1 MRALMRA
8 PMSAPPV
15 ARAGDL
21 VPAVTRMPHLRNRYL
36 LVADYVLLGVAAWLA
51 FLARFEGGVWP
62 AEMSGLLRAYVL
74 IAVPAKLSVLWRV
87 GMYARLW
94 RYAGIRDLEVLAG
107 GIAGVAAVG
116 AVTGLVVCPLVFG
129 QRVPVS
135 VVALDA
141 LIGGAA
147 LGITRLLVRIARRRR
162 AARDGRRAVIVGAG
176 AAGSLIVREVL
187 ESPRLHVVPVAFV
200 DDDPDKQGRKLHG
213 VKVTGRLADLASVV
227 ETYRAEEVII
237 AMPSVS
243 GAVVREVVR
252 QAAEAGVPTRTVPG
266 LFELIQGHKSVSAL
280 RKVAI
285 EDLLCREPVLTDL
298 ARVSQLATGKVV
310 LVTGAGGSIGSELCR
325 QIARLGPAR
334 LIAVGRGENS
344 VFELIQELHAAHP
357 ELPAVEPVIA
367 DVRDRARLERVFRAF
382 RPGTVFHAA
391 AHKHVPLME
400 QNVSEAILNNVLGT
414 RVVAELAA
422 AHGAERFVLISS
434 DKAVRPS
441 SVMGA
446 TKRLAEGV
454 VQKIAL
460 RSSCRFVSVRF
471 GNVLGSRGSV
481 IPTFLRQIQAGGPVT
496 ITHPEMVRYFMTIPE
511 AVQLVL
517 QAGVM
522 GRGGEVF
529 VLDMGKPVRV
539 LDLARDLIRLSG
551 LGEDDVE
558 IRFTGMRP
566 GEKLYEELFF
576 DEENAEPTEHP
587 KVLRAKNAAL
597 EFPGRYT
604 VDDLLADARDNLS
617 ADELRRAICRL
628 VPEYTGAFGGR
639 RDDAPAPDPCAP
651 AERLTADRPAPG
663 RPAPIAAAR

>member
-1 MRALMRA
+1 
-8 PMSAPPV
+8 
-15 ARAGDL
+15 
-21 VPAVTRMPHLRNRYL
+21 MPHLRNRHL
-36 LVADYVLLGVAAWLA
+36 LVADSVLLGMAAWLA
-51 FLARFEGGVWP
+51 FLARFEGALWP
-62 AEMSGLLRAYVL
+62 EGIAALCRAYVL
-74 IAVPAKLSVLWRV
+74 LSVPVKLFVLWRA
-87 GMYARLW
+87 GTYSRLW

-107 GIAGVAAVG
+107 GIAGVAVAG
-116 AVTGLVVCPLVFG
+116 AVTGLVVCPVLFG
-129 QRVPVS
+129 ARVPIAVL
-135 VVALDA
+135 ALDA
-141 LIGGAA
+141 LIAGAA
-147 LGITRLLVRIARRRR
+147 IATTRLLVRIVWRGRR
-162 AARDGRRAVIVGAG
+162 ANGQARRAVIVGAG
-176 AAGSLIVREVL
+176 AAGSLIVRELL
-187 ESPRLHVVPVAFV
+187 ESRRLHVVPVAFV
-200 DDDPDKQGRKLHG
+200 DDDADKQGRTLHG
-213 VKVTGRLADLASVV
+213 VRVAGRLADLAAVV
-227 ETYRAEEVII
+227 ETYRADEVII
-237 AMPSVS
+237 AMPSAA

-252 QAAEAGVPTRTVPG
+252 AASAAGMPTRTVPG
-266 LFELIQGHKSVSAL
+266 LFELIQGHKNVSAL

-285 EDLLCREPVLTDL
+285 EDLLCRDPVLTDL

-325 QIARLGPAR
+325 QIARLQPAR

-344 VFELIQELHAAHP
+344 VFELLQELTTACP
-357 ELPAVEPVIA
+357 ELAAVEPVIA
-367 DVRDRARLERVFRAF
+367 DVRDRTRLERVFRAY
-382 RPGTVFHAA
+382 RPSTVFHAA

-422 AHGAERFVLISS
+422 AYGAERFVLISS

-454 VQKIAL
+454 VQAIAAQ
-460 RSSCRFVSVRF
+460 SSCRFVSVRF

-481 IPTFLRQIQAGGPVT
+481 IPTFLRQIRAGGPVT
-496 ITHPEMVRYFMTIPE
+496 VTHPEMVRYFMTIPE

-522 GRGGEVF
+522 GEGGEVF

-539 LDLARDLIRLSG
+539 VDLARDLIRLSG
-551 LGEDDVE
+551 LNEGDVE

-597 EFPGRYT
+597 EFHGRYT

-617 ADELRRAICRL
+617 ADDLRRGIRRL
-628 VPEYTGAFGGR
+628 VPEYTGTFGGR
-639 RDDAPAPDPCAP
+639 ADDAP
-651 AERLTADRPAPG
+651 RPAPDAG
-663 RPAPIAAAR
+663 RGGTPREVVHPPAAVARGVVAAGGR